1 MCTGTLQ
8 YEALSDRTFLHN
20 NNVLHSPWN
29 TPIFGMEQQ
38 MVCHTPHQYM
48 WYLVLPEHTSIG
60 SGVICSTGLGH
71 TMVQGK
77 RER

>member
-1 MCTGTLQ
+1 
-8 YEALSDRTFLHN
+8 
-20 NNVLHSPWN
+20 
-29 TPIFGMEQQ
+29 
-38 MVCHTPHQYM
+38 MVCHTGHQYV

-77 RER
+77 REMKSQDLKI

>member
-1 MCTGTLQ
+1 MGWEVPGAC
-8 YEALSDRTFLHN
+8 LHR
-20 NNVLHSPWN
+20 P
-29 TPIFGMEQQ
+29 PIFGMEQQ
-38 MVCHTPHQYM
+38 MVYSTPHQYM